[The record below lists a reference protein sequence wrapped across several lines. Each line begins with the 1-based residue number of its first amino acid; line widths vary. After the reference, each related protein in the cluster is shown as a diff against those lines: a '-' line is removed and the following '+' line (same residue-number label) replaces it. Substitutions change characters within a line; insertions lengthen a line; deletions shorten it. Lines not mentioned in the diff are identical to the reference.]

1 MGRVLPMAL
10 EPLDIEGVFKT
21 WEGTHVVRGQK
32 EVAVA
37 KGSLENLRLI
47 PENPTPTYEGLAA
60 IANADYITFGPGS
73 WFSSVL
79 PHVLVAQQRK
89 AIVESR
95 ATKVI
100 ILNLDAAPHMKGDEL
115 AGSSP
120 ADHLHVLRSF
130 APDLACDIALVDSA
144 VASQSDVLSELEQLV
159 SGMGGRVI
167 VADLA
172 SHPGSIS

>member
-1 MGRVLPMAL
+1 MGGNPCCSRS
-10 EPLDIEGVFKT
+10 ERSGS
-21 WEGTHVVRGQK
+21 G
-32 EVAVA
+32 

-120 ADHLHVLRSF
+120 QTTFTFFEVLHLIWPVTLR
-130 APDLACDIALVDSA
+130 
-144 VASQSDVLSELEQLV
+144 
-159 SGMGGRVI
+159 
-167 VADLA
+167 
-172 SHPGSIS
+172 